1 MKISSIFN
9 NIKSTIKEVIAFF
22 KKKDVITFLFFL
34 LFSFILW
41 YMNTSSDDEIE
52 KNYVIYTKYVGIPEN
67 IYIEEK
73 LPDHIKYTLRG
84 KRKELNKYKQSDTI
98 TINLSNYLSSEESKV
113 NNKVDIS
120 FLEIINTFIAKKTSE
135 LTPTETQPLSFS
147 SAFKILNTKN
157 VPILLKENIKVESQY
172 IFVDS
177 IKIIP
182 NNITILGPQ
191 SSLDTIQ
198 AIYVKPLHDTYNK
211 SNKITSELI
220 IPNPFVINTNN
231 NVEISLLIDKSTE
244 KSFDIPITL
253 INVPENINIR
263 TFPTSINIKF
273 SVSIQ
278 NYNNVLPSMFEA
290 NIDYN
295 TISNV
300 SKTTQKVNIQYNSNI
315 YITNLTSTPKEVE
328 YVIETMQ

>member
-22 KKKDVITFLFFL
+22 KKKDVITVLFFL

-52 KNYVIYTKYVGIPEN
+52 KNYVIYTNYVGIPEN

-231 NVEISLLIDKSTE
+231 NVEISFLIDKSTE

-273 SVSIQ
+273 SVGIQ

>member
-52 KNYVIYTKYVGIPEN
+52 KNYVIYTNYVGIPEN
-67 IYIEEK
+67 IYIEEN

-231 NVEISLLIDKSTE
+231 NVEISFLIDKSTE

-273 SVSIQ
+273 SVGIQ

>member
-220 IPNPFVINTNN
+220 IPNPFAINTNN
-231 NVEISLLIDKSTE
+231 NVEISFLIDKSTE

>member
-34 LFSFILW
+34 LFSFILL

-52 KNYVIYTKYVGIPEN
+52 KNYVIYTNYVGIPEN

-231 NVEISLLIDKSTE
+231 NVEISFLIDKSTE

-273 SVSIQ
+273 SVGIQ

>member
-98 TINLSNYLSSEESKV
+98 TINLSNYLSSEESKA

-231 NVEISLLIDKSTE
+231 NVEISFLIDKSTE

-300 SKTTQKVNIQYNSNI
+300 SKTTQKVNIRYNSNI

>member
-52 KNYVIYTKYVGIPEN
+52 KNYVIYTNYVGIPEN

-231 NVEISLLIDKSTE
+231 NVEISFLIDKSTE

-300 SKTTQKVNIQYNSNI
+300 SKTTQKVNIQYNSNV

>member
-231 NVEISLLIDKSTE
+231 NVEISFLIDKSTE

-273 SVSIQ
+273 SVGIQ

-300 SKTTQKVNIQYNSNI
+300 SKTTQKVNIRYNSNI

>member
-98 TINLSNYLSSEESKV
+98 TINLSNYLSSEESKA

-120 FLEIINTFIAKKTSE
+120 FLEIKNNFIAKKTSE

-231 NVEISLLIDKSTE
+231 NVEISFLIDKSTE

-300 SKTTQKVNIQYNSNI
+300 SKTTQKVNIRYNSNI

>member
-231 NVEISLLIDKSTE
+231 NVEISFLIDKSTE

-300 SKTTQKVNIQYNSNI
+300 SKTTQKVNIRYNSNI